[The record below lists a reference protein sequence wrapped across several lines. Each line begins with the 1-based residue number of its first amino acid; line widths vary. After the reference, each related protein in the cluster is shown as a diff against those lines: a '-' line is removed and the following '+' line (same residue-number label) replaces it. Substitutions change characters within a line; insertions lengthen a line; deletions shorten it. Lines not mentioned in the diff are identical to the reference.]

1 MKDYDV
7 SKWEEY
13 NASTKG
19 TRDKVVLLNPDTDI
33 RYFLKYSMDK
43 PGRQYTTEYW
53 SEIIASEIGRSL
65 GFNMLE
71 YDFALRNGRAGC
83 ISKSMID
90 TDKEELLE
98 GHSIL
103 TAYDN
108 TYNPENKESY
118 SKYTFSFI
126 CNALKAY
133 KVDRFIPDFVRIL
146 IFDAIIGNSDRHQSN
161 WGLIKASIKISFEIK
176 DGSILLKIFG
186 FLKRKSRKEKPDFE
200 YYRMAPIYDSGCC
213 LGREFDEHQI
223 IDRMKDQNRFDSFV
237 RKGQAEIRWD
247 QSKKKI
253 SHYELLREVKSSD
266 VGLNKFIDDEIK
278 HLLKEY
284 EKQDLAKIVMN
295 IDSSLPDEIRLQYG
309 LSDNRK
315 KFIIKVLEMRIES
328 LKQII
333 NVS

>member
-1 MKDYDV
+1 MKYCDV
-7 SKWEEY
+7 SEWEEY
-13 NASTKG
+13 IVSTKG
-19 TRDKVVLLNPDTDI
+19 TRDKVVLLNPQADVK
-33 RYFLKYSMDK
+33 YFLKYSMDK
-43 PGRQYTTEYW
+43 LGRKYTTEYW
-53 SEIIASEIGRSL
+53 SEIVASEIGSYL

-71 YDFALRNGRAGC
+71 YNFAIRNGRAGC

-90 TDKEELLE
+90 TDKEELIE

-103 TAYDN
+103 TAYDG
-108 TYNPENKESY
+108 TYNPEDKESY

-133 KVDRFIPDFVRIL
+133 KADRFIPDFVRIL

-161 WGLIKASIKISFEIK
+161 WGLIKTTNKIGFEIK
-176 DGSILLKIFG
+176 DECTLSNIFVFLIRKI
-186 FLKRKSRKEKPDFE
+186 LKRKLHI
-200 YYRMAPIYDSGCC
+200 RMAPIYDSGCC
-213 LGREFDEHQI
+213 LGREFDECQI
-223 IDRMKDQNRFDSFV
+223 NDRLKDQNRFDSFV

-253 SHYELLREVKSSD
+253 SHYELLREIKYSNA
-266 VGLNKFIDDEIK
+266 GLNKFIEDEIK
-278 HLLKEY
+278 HLLEKCK
-284 EKQDLAKIVMN
+284 KQDLVKIVQN
-295 IDSSLPDEIRLQYG
+295 IDSSLPDEIRIQCG

-315 KFIIKVLEMRIES
+315 NFIIKVLEMRIES